1 MCPLNFHTMLHK
13 NFLLL
18 AVPLFYCF
26 MMRPVAG
33 NATVV
38 VPGLRT
44 DTAIGTQD
52 LKAYEGYYKMAD
64 AYIHISAAGNGLV
77 LKQMWDNQEIA
88 FAPRTGLEFTNDDR
102 NFPLKFTK
110 APDGTITQVLAF
122 DRDLWIK
129 TNEYKPLVI
138 KEVQLKASELKA
150 LEGKYSMQDD
160 NGGENS
166 LQIRATDKGLILKQS
181 WDGQEIPFVATSDV
195 DFYCKERQF
204 PLKFTK
210 DKDGNAT
217 QVLAF
222 KRDLWKKVKE

>member
-1 MCPLNFHTMLHK
+1 MRRK
-13 NFLLL
+13 NILLL
-18 AVPLFYCF
+18 AIPVFCCLII
-26 MMRPVAG
+26 RPVGAKANVG
-33 NATVV
+33 A
-38 VPGLRT
+38 PGQIT
-44 DTAIGTQD
+44 DTVITPEV
-52 LKAYEGYYKMAD
+52 LKSFEGYYKMD
-64 AYIHISAAGNGLV
+64 ESYIHITATTSGLV
-77 LKQMWDNQEIA
+77 LEQMWDNQKIP
-88 FAPRTGLEFTNDDR
+88 FSPKTGLEFLNDDG

-110 APDGTITQVLAF
+110 GADGTITQVLAF

-129 TNEYKPLVI
+129 TKDYKPLVI

-150 LEGKYSMQDD
+150 LEGKYTMQTDHGD
-160 NGGENS
+160 EAFI
-166 LQIRATDKGLILKQS
+166 LIRATDKGLILKQG
-181 WDGQEIPFVATSDV
+181 WDNQESPFVATSDV